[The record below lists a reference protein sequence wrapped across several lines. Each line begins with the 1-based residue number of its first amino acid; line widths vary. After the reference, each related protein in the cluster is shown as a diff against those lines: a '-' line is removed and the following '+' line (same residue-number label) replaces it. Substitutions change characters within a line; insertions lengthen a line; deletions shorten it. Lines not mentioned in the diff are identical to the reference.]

1 MRFFFYGTLIDPE
14 ILDAVLR
21 RPVNPA
27 RRRNAV
33 LRGYRRVYREGAS
46 YPILVA
52 DAASDVEG
60 IVVSA
65 LTAPDVALL
74 TAYEGAEYEIRELP
88 VRLSGDGFIP
98 AKVFLPRAA
107 CEASRVP
114 WTLEEWQRRH
124 RTSFGIAVPWASPSR
139 NFLLSDRLRA
149 CCACGSGRFGGCIVA
164 M

>member
-14 ILDAVLR
+14 MLGAVLR
-21 RPVNPA
+21 RPVHPA

-60 IVVSA
+60 VVVSA

-88 VRLSGDGFIP
+88 VRMSRDGLVL

-107 CEASRVP
+107 
-114 WTLEEWQRRH
+114 
-124 RTSFGIAVPWASPSR
+124 
-139 NFLLSDRLRA
+139 
-149 CCACGSGRFGGCIVA
+149 
-164 M
+164 